1 MKTTALEYLVCPIDK
16 HTLELTQQVLIDSEV
31 ESGQLKC
38 SKCEKIYVIQ
48 NGIPNFTSDNNY
60 TDNFGFQ
67 WNKFSKTQLDSHTG
81 IPISEKRF
89 FQVTGWSSDCSKQ
102 IGIEVGSGAGRFT
115 EIAASTGIELFT
127 LDASTAIYANKKNNG
142 SRYKNINFIRADL
155 RSLPFK
161 NHSFDKAICLGVIQH
176 TPNPKNSFLLI
187 SNLIKRKDSHFAF
200 DVYSKTWETYFWSK
214 YWLRPITKRMPQKGL
229 FNLIQLLAPLLIFIH
244 DCMRFIPIFGRKMA
258 YLLVPVCNYKYT
270 YPLNKIQNKEW
281 AILDTF
287 DMLSPEFD
295 IPCSIDEINSWVNEI
310 NPNHKNIQYGPNGV
324 IANIGY

>member
-1 MKTTALEYLVCPIDK
+1 MKTSALETLVCPSDK
-16 HTLELTQQVLIDSEV
+16 QSLVLVDEKLLESEI
-31 ESGQLKC
+31 ESGKLKC
-38 SKCEKIYVIQ
+38 TQCNKEYPIQ
-48 NGIPNFTSDNNY
+48 HGVPNFTNENNY

-67 WNKFSKTQLDSHTG
+67 WNTFSQTQLDSHTG
-81 IPISEKRF
+81 IPISKDRF
-89 FQVTGWSSDCSKQ
+89 FQVTDWPSDCSNL

-142 SRYKNINFIRADL
+142 SKFKNINFIRADL

-161 NHSFDKAICLGVIQH
+161 DHAFDKALCLGVIQH
-176 TPNPKNSFLLI
+176 TPNPKNSFQLI
-187 SNLIKRKDSHFAF
+187 SKLIKLKNSSFAF

-214 YWLRPITKRMPQKGL
+214 YWLRPITKRMPQKTL
-229 FNLIQLLAPLLIFIH
+229 FSLIQMLTPFMIFVH
-244 DCMRFIPIFGRKMA
+244 DCMRFIPFVGRKMA
-258 YLLVPVCNYKYT
+258 YLLVPVCNYKYSF
-270 YPLNKIQNKEW
+270 PLNKKQNKEW

-295 IPCSIDEINSWVNEI
+295 IPCSIDEINTWVNELK
-310 NPNHKNIQYGPNGV
+310 PNHKNIQFGPNGV